1 MWGCEGLSP
10 TNIAMSTSV
19 YKVTCLYSSVH
30 LFKSSTVSG
39 KICHC
44 TFFGNLIGEVD
55 LLIDQHDWS
64 DSLAVQ
70 LQMFRA
76 SCRIKTLV
84 DIHSIFQRMVSES
97 LNLIPAVEQLIS

>member
-1 MWGCEGLSP
+1 
-10 TNIAMSTSV
+10 MS
-19 YKVTCLYSSVH
+19 LH
-30 LFKSSTVSG
+30 
-39 KICHC
+39 
-44 TFFGNLIGEVD
+44 FFGNLIGEVD